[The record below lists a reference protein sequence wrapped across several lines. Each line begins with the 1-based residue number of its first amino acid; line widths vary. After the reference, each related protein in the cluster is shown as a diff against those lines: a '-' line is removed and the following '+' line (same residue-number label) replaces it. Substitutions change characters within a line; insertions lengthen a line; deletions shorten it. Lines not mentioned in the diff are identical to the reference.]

1 MSCNCDVYS
10 FRVKLA
16 LTFLT
21 RKDTINSGNKNGGI
35 QPNFLCLHNG
45 MHWWGICV
53 VRKSQA
59 FRPAGENVMVCTM
72 ARKKPAEEC
81 DGR

>member
-59 FRPAGENVMVCTM
+59 SGLRAEGNGLVCKM
-72 ARKKPAEEC
+72 
-81 DGR
+81 G